1 MRDGG
6 EREWLGWHCGAACS
20 SAGGRTRCALPVDS
34 HFASGQRLFA
44 YAAGEEKK
52 AEEGEAGAA
61 GAAGN
66 GAGIPAAGQGRTFWA
81 GQAEASLS
89 IDREEG
95 TANGIGTVFVQRIS
109 GPLSSVV
116 VVVAVAVVVVCS
128 HKGSYPAFV
137 IVVCDFSHF
146 AK

>member
-1 MRDGG
+1 VR
-6 EREWLGWHCGAACS
+6 RAQVL
-20 SAGGRTRCALPVDS
+20 
-34 HFASGQRLFA
+34 
-44 YAAGEEKK
+44 AAGLVVRCLSLRISLPGNVCLHTQQERRKK

-116 VVVAVAVVVVCS
+116 VVAVAVVVVAVAVVVVCS